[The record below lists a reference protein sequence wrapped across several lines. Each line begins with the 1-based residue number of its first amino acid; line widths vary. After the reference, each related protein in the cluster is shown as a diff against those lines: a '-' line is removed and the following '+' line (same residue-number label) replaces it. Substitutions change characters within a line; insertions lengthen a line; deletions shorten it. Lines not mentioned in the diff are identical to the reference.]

1 MSLPDPS
8 LHILLIN
15 ENPDEVKLVTTSLR
29 SFFVGCRI
37 EAGYSSDEALAFS
50 RQGDWHIILIDQ
62 DLRPERGLDL
72 LARLRRDAPYAAIL
86 LQTNESD
93 SQTAVQA
100 LQQGADFLLFKRSP
114 GFITELLFSVQEA
127 LEKRDLQM
135 KLDHT
140 FQRHL
145 RVIETLS
152 DLLYELDAEGRFVYV
167 SQTVTDMLGYTAEE
181 LAGRHFSLL
190 LPSQEEPPTRVRLNE
205 RRAGSR
211 SIRQVE
217 LTLYR
222 KSLPDTPPV
231 PVTVHVTAKGLF
243 DSTNRYL
250 GTVGLLRDLSQ
261 QKAQQH
267 RLAELEARLQETDR
281 QLTLSREA
289 ARVSRQLQQPLT
301 SLLHDSQRL
310 LTSIQHSRIEQHVE
324 TMVAQASQA
333 SQLGHRLAE
342 AIQTHPLDF
351 SPLDLNEVLHTVVQA
366 AQNDSDTSQL
376 QLTTNFAGHIPLI
389 LGSRSALETLAHLL
403 LTYAGQFTSS
413 GRPPRLILRTSAIT
427 MEARG
432 SFPQEG
438 ATSTRLFHTYAAFT
452 IQGSA
457 GDPRMSP
464 GGSTDHDRWAEELFQ
479 AHRIVQA
486 HRGAIEIEHAPDSG
500 LAITVRIPASD
511 DLSAALPPGESS
523 ASPLSPVR
531 FDIPDPVRYG
541 SVQRPERRRSERK
554 PFSLPVQLAIGSTVL
569 RGLLR
574 NMSIEGALLT
584 IPGIDASIHLQPA
597 YVVIKT
603 PVSFLE
609 LQGVVHERTSVP
621 PDVPSPAVKDFVI
634 SFSLAVEQER
644 NVLRSLLDGL
654 QDGSTEITFEG
665 LILPS
670 SSLPEASRKTGPV
683 SPPPRPEDRR
693 EAARLS
699 LSCPVQV
706 AEFDTLPSHPFG
718 RIVNLNLN
726 GACIDLPVEVDLI
739 ESPQLIHLS
748 LPESI
753 ENSSAHSRSSLS
765 GLSWTA
771 QIVWKHPAGN
781 MPTPHRAAP
790 AEARHQIGIRFTN
803 LSPAQEQDL
812 RGILEPQFNAGQQLA
827 AQQSDPPV
835 LTRPHTVRNREGSTI
850 ALRYDVPRRG
860 GGERDPLVLISPGYG
875 TTQHAYVA
883 LAYTLAARGCHV
895 LRYDHSRH
903 IGLSEGD
910 PSQTTFTS
918 LEDDLDAVLTF
929 AQEHWPE
936 RPLTLLAAD
945 LTGRIALRRRDWHR
959 RLRRVL
965 LLNPTL
971 DLGQCLMTLH
981 HRDLLREHLDG
992 ARLGLGNLLGIPLD
1006 IDHFLADAVTAQ
1018 YTDLTALQEE
1028 LTHCATEV
1036 VVLTGGHDGAD
1047 GSFPAPPMTL
1057 VDDVISRLG
1066 SKGRKVALPSAVL
1079 TAGHIA
1085 PSNLRASWHQLAHLC
1100 QAGQA
1105 VHDTTTTV
1113 IPALSRATSIR
1124 ARFERDHLHAKYA
1137 IGIASNERLWK
1148 AQTDL
1153 TRTMDELPAHWHS
1166 MDQLYQLLQPLD
1178 GNLALLDLGCGMH
1191 SFARL
1196 LLLNLSYRLR
1206 AQTRRHTDPLRYVGL
1221 EFTLPALH
1229 AARASAMEASL
1240 HLDKLFSGRIS
1251 APPPISLQWSLGRSA
1266 EALPFADRSFDRVS
1280 AHLALSFA
1288 RSPVHSLRELFRVL
1302 RPGGKL
1308 VVSAFAPMADMARLY
1323 RPALHE
1329 LDIDA
1334 FSGAP
1339 RLALHRMAQCTVA
1352 LRTGQLHTF
1361 EEESL
1366 TNLLSP
1372 FIPVAP
1378 RFVRTLSGQ
1387 ILLAAVEKPDSFG

>member
-1 MSLPDPS
+1 MSLPEPS

-50 RQGDWHIILIDQ
+50 RQGDWHIIVIDQ
-62 DLRPERGLDL
+62 ELSPERGLDL
-72 LARLRRDAPYAAIL
+72 LARLRRNAPYAAIL

-152 DLLYELDAEGRFVYV
+152 DLLYELDADGRFVYV
-167 SQTVTDMLGYTAEE
+167 SQTVTGLLGYTAEE

-190 LPSQEEPPTRVRLNE
+190 LPPQEEPAVRVRLNE

-217 LTLYR
+217 VTLYR
-222 KSLPDTPPV
+222 KPLPDTPPV
-231 PVTVHVTAKGLF
+231 PVTVEVTAKGLF

-267 RLAELEARLQETDR
+267 RLAELESRLQETDR

-301 SLLHDSQRL
+301 SLLQDSQRL

-342 AIQTHPLDF
+342 AIQAHPLEF
-351 SPLDLNEVLHTVVQA
+351 IPLDLNEVLHTVVRA
-366 AQNDSDTSQL
+366 AQSDRETSRL
-376 QLTTNFAGHIPLI
+376 QLTTNFAGNIPLI

-413 GRPPRLILRTSAIT
+413 GMSLHTSAMT

-432 SFPQEG
+432 PIPQEG
-438 ATSTRLFHTYAAFT
+438 APPTRLFHTYATFT

-457 GDPRMSP
+457 GDPRVSP
-464 GGSTDHDRWAEELFQ
+464 ESSPEHDRWAESLFQ
-479 AHRIVQA
+479 AHRIVQL

-511 DLSAALPPGESS
+511 DLSPAPQPGESS
-523 ASPLSPVR
+523 TPPLSPVR
-531 FDIPDPVRYG
+531 FDVHHPGRY
-541 SVQRPERRRSERK
+541 SAAHRPERRRSERK
-554 PFSLPVQLAIGSTVL
+554 PFSLPVHLSIGSTVL

-574 NMSIEGALLT
+574 NMSTEGALVT
-584 IPGIDASIHLQPA
+584 IRGMDASIHLQPA

-609 LQGVVHERTSVP
+609 LQGVVHERTSMS
-621 PDVPSPAVKDFVI
+621 PDVPPQAVKDFVI

-670 SSLPEASRKTGPV
+670 PSLPVASRKTEPV
-683 SPPPRPEDRR
+683 SSLSIQEDRR

-706 AEFDTLPSHPFG
+706 AEFQALPSRPSS

-726 GACIDLPVEVDLI
+726 GACIDLPVDVDLI
-739 ESPQLIHLS
+739 GSPQFVHLS
-748 LPESI
+748 IPESI
-753 ENSSAHSRSSLS
+753 ENSPAHPHSPAS

-771 QIVWKHPAGN
+771 QIVWKRPAGR
-781 MPTPHRAAP
+781 MSMPHRAAP
-790 AEARHQIGIRFTN
+790 GEPRQQIGIRFAN
-803 LSPAQEQDL
+803 LSPVQEQGL
-812 RGILEPQFNAGQQLA
+812 RGIMEPEFDEDQHLA
-827 AQQSDPPV
+827 AQQSDAPV
-835 LTRPHTVRNREGSTI
+835 LTRPHTVRNREGYTI
-850 ALRYDVPRRG
+850 ALRHDAPRRE

-883 LAYTLAARGCHV
+883 LAYTLAARGFHV
-895 LRYDHSRH
+895 LRYDHTRH

-910 PSQTTFTS
+910 PSQTTLTS

-971 DLGQCLMTLH
+971 DLGQCLITLH
-981 HRDLLREHLDG
+981 HRDLLREHLGG

-1028 LTHCATEV
+1028 IAHCATEV
-1036 VVLTGGHDGAD
+1036 VILDGGHDGAD
-1047 GSFPAPPMTL
+1047 GSIPAPPVTL
-1057 VDDVISRLG
+1057 VDEVVSRLG
-1066 SKGRKVALPSAVL
+1066 PKGRKVALPSSIL

-1085 PSNLRASWHQLAHLC
+1085 PSTLRASWQQLAHLC
-1100 QAGQA
+1100 HAGQA
-1105 VHDTTTTV
+1105 VHASTTAV
-1113 IPALSRATSIR
+1113 IPALSRATSVR

-1137 IGIASNERLWK
+1137 IGIASNERLWT
-1148 AQTDL
+1148 AHTDL
-1153 TRTMDELPAHWHS
+1153 TATMDELPAHWHS
-1166 MDQLYQLLQPLD
+1166 IDQLYQLLQPLD

-1229 AARASAMEASL
+1229 AAQASAKEASL

-1251 APPPISLQWSLGRSA
+1251 APAPISLQWSLGRSG
-1266 EALPFADRSFDRVS
+1266 EALPFADRSFDRVA

-1308 VVSAFAPMADMARLY
+1308 VVSAFTPTADMARLY
-1323 RPALHE
+1323 RPALNE
-1329 LDIDA
+1329 LGLDA

-1339 RLALHRMAQCTVA
+1339 RLALQRMAQCTVA

-1361 EEESL
+1361 EEDSL
-1366 TNLLSP
+1366 TRLLSP
-1372 FIPVAP
+1372 FTPVAP
-1378 RFVRTLSGQ
+1378 RLVRTLSGQ